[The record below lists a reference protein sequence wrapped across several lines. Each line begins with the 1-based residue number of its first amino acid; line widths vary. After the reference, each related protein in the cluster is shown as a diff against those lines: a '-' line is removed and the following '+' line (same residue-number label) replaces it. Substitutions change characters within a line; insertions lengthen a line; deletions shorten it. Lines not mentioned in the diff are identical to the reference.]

1 MATYQVKPPEQFNF
15 TRPEEWPKWY
25 RRYERFSTASGLD
38 DKDWKSRV
46 NTLIYSMGNEAE
58 DIFRLF
64 SLTEGEQ
71 VDFAKV
77 QAKFEEY
84 FVKRRNV
91 IYERAKFNREQG
103 ESVDVFITSLYSL
116 AEHCGYGLL
125 HDEMIRDRIVVGII
139 DSRLSEKLQLIL
151 L

>member
-1 MATYQVKPPEQFNF
+1 
-15 TRPEEWPKWY
+15 
-25 RRYERFSTASGLD
+25 
-38 DKDWKSRV
+38 
-46 NTLIYSMGNEAE
+46 MGDEAE
-58 DIFRLF
+58 DIFRSF

-91 IYERAKFNREQG
+91 IYERAKFNRRRQEQG

-139 DSRLSEKLQLIL
+139 DSRLSEKLQIL